1 MQVSKSK
8 FDSLG
13 LKTFVYDFFKTKE
26 FLWVKTP
33 MGIKSLVTKK
43 GEGKEKVIANVYEFC
58 WKLEQQVASE
68 SAITII
74 RGFWIGQI
82 SYGNWSHLKFE
93 FLVAY
98 ERVFI
103 LKSNKLVTITKI

>member
-13 LKTFVYDFFKTKE
+13 LKTFVYDFFKTKD

-43 GEGKEKVIANVYEFC
+43 GEGKEKWSQMYMNFAE
-58 WKLEQQVASE
+58 
-68 SAITII
+68 
-74 RGFWIGQI
+74 
-82 SYGNWSHLKFE
+82 NWNSK
-93 FLVAY
+93 
-98 ERVFI
+98 
-103 LKSNKLVTITKI
+103 